1 MKISRNWLNN
11 YIVSNKTDN
20 QLVDEFTQLGLEC
33 TSSKINSID
42 SNIVIG
48 EIVKCIK
55 HPNADKLKVCDVDVN
70 GDELLSIVCGAPNVK
85 DNILVP
91 VATVGAKF
99 GEFKI
104 KKTKIRDI
112 ISNGMIC
119 SEKEL
124 GLSDNHEGIMILDD
138 NFKKGHQL
146 KDFLP
151 IEEDTVFDFDITPNR
166 GDCFSHLGIARELS
180 IIEDIKLKKEK
191 I

>member
-112 ISNGMIC
+112 VSKHSKN
-119 SEKEL
+119 
-124 GLSDNHEGIMILDD
+124 ILVCF
-138 NFKKGHQL
+138 NWVSSAGG
-146 KDFLP
+146 
-151 IEEDTVFDFDITPNR
+151 VCRANDI
-166 GDCFSHLGIARELS
+166 I
-180 IIEDIKLKKEK
+180 
-191 I
+191 